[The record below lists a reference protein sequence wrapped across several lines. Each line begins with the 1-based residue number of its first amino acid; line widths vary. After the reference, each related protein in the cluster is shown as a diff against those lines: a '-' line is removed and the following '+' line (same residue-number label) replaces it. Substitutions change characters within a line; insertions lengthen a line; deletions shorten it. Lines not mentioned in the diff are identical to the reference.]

1 MTELLQTLN
10 RVKQRVDRYSSN
22 GINEQDTKATLL
34 QPVLRSLG
42 WDVEDLEDVQ
52 REYKIRKQDKP
63 VDFALFLLRS
73 PCLFVEAKGLGQNL
87 DDRKWANQIMG
98 YAGVAGVGWVVL
110 TDGNE
115 YRLYNSHAT
124 VPIEEKLFRS
134 IKVADDPIAACETLV
149 LLSKN
154 RMHENEIDT
163 LWKAHFVDRQ
173 VQAAVCDLFSSTPD
187 PSVIR
192 LIGKKVPGLST
203 KEVRASLQRASLSF
217 NSPIK
222 PNTDGEKVIGGQGK
236 RRAKKPVDKEKR
248 RRAARRPFDLGVRA
262 GDAVATLMRGG
273 LLQSG
278 MRISA
283 NYHGQ
288 LLQATITAD
297 GQVEFGSAKYKSPS
311 AAGAAAKQSVTGK
324 YMATD
329 GWDFWHYIDKS
340 GARVPLSVARQQ
352 YLAKHPSTDEPN

>member
-1 MTELLQTLN
+1 MTDLLQTLH
-10 RVKQRVDRYSSN
+10 RVNQRVDRYSAN
-22 GINEQDTKATLL
+22 GINEQDTKATLV

-134 IKVADDPIAACETLV
+134 VNVSDDPAVACETLV
-149 LLSKN
+149 LLSKD

-173 VQAAVCDLFSSTPD
+173 VQAAVRDLFSSTPD
-187 PSVIR
+187 SSVVR
-192 LIGKKVPGLST
+192 LIGKKVPNLST

-217 NSPIK
+217 NFPIK
-222 PNTDGEKVIGGQGK
+222 PGTDGAIIAGSQK
-236 RRAKKPVDKEKR
+236 RRSVKKRDKKAR
-248 RRAARRPFDLGVRA
+248 QHRPKRRPFSIGVRSSEV
-262 GDAVATLMRGG
+262 VATLMREG

-278 MRISA
+278 MRISSI
-283 NYHGQ
+283 YHGQ
-288 LLQATITAD
+288 SLQATITSD
-297 GQVEFGSAKYKSPS
+297 GQVEFGRAKYKSPS

-324 YMATD
+324 FMATD
-329 GWDFWHYIDKS
+329 GWDFWHFTDRS

-352 YLAKHPSTDEPN
+352 YLAKHPSTDEPK

>member
-1 MTELLQTLN
+1 MTELLRTLQQ
-10 RVKQRVDRYSSN
+10 VKQRVDRYSTN
-22 GINEQDTKATLL
+22 GINEQDTKATLV

-124 VPIEEKLFRS
+124 VPIDEKLFRS
-134 IKVADDPIAACETLV
+134 VKVADEPTVACDTLI
-149 LLSKN
+149 LLSKD
-154 RMHENEIDT
+154 RMHENEIDM

-173 VQAAVCDLFSSTPD
+173 VQAAVRELFSSNPD
-187 PSVIR
+187 PSVVR
-192 LIGKKVPGLST
+192 LIGKKVPKLSI

-217 NSPIK
+217 NFPIK
-222 PNTDGEKVIGGQGK
+222 PGMDGSSVVTAASK
-236 RRAKKPVDKEKR
+236 RSAKKRGNDTKR
-248 RRAARRPFDLGVRA
+248 GESARKSVVSGVRSS
-262 GDAVATLMRGG
+262 DVVATLMREG
-273 LLQSG
+273 LLQPG
-278 MRISA
+278 MKISA
-283 NYHGQ
+283 IYHGQ
-288 LLQATITAD
+288 SLQATITPD
-297 GQVEFGSAKYKSPS
+297 GQVEFGRAKYKSPS

-324 YMATD
+324 YKATD
-329 GWDFWHYIDKS
+329 GWGFWHFTDPS

-352 YLAKHPSTDEPN
+352 YLAKHPSTA

>member
-1 MTELLQTLN
+1 
-10 RVKQRVDRYSSN
+10 
-22 GINEQDTKATLL
+22 
-34 QPVLRSLG
+34 
-42 WDVEDLEDVQ
+42 
-52 REYKIRKQDKP
+52 
-63 VDFALFLLRS
+63 
-73 PCLFVEAKGLGQNL
+73 VEAKGLGQNL

-134 IKVADDPIAACETLV
+134 VKVADDPVAACETLV
-149 LLSKN
+149 LLSKD

-173 VQAAVCDLFSSTPD
+173 VQAAVRELFSSTPD
-187 PSVIR
+187 PSVVR
-192 LIGKKVPGLST
+192 LIARKVPNLST
-203 KEVRASLQRASLSF
+203 KEVRASLQRAYLSF
-217 NSPIK
+217 KFPIM
-222 PNTDGEKVIGGQGK
+222 PGTDGAVTAGNQ
-236 RRAKKPVDKEKR
+236 R
-248 RRAARRPFDLGVRA
+248 RRTVKKREKNARQNRVKRSFSIGVRSSEV
-262 GDAVATLMRGG
+262 VATLMHEG

-288 LLQATITAD
+288 PLEASITPD
-297 GQVEFGSAKYKSPS
+297 GQVEFGRAKYKSPS
-311 AAGAAAKQSVTGK
+311 AAGAAAKHSVTGK

-329 GWDFWHYIDKS
+329 GWDFWHFTDRG
-340 GARVPLSVARQQ
+340 GARVPLAVARQQ
-352 YLAKHPSTDEPN
+352 YLANHPSTNKPS